1 MKHGNMELKRLTMR
15 AARIRDYGTPDAIV
29 PEGLDLPVPAS
40 GEVLVRV
47 NASGVG
53 NWDALVRSGRSGLAL
68 ALPLTLGA
76 EVSGKVEQVGNGSN
90 SCLKH
95 GDAVYGATN
104 SLFIGGYADYAT
116 CAAGM
121 LARRTNQLTDIKAA
135 SLPVAAVM
143 ALQML
148 ERARVATGQTVVI
161 HGAAG
166 NVGAFA
172 VQITHSLGARVI
184 GTVRTSTSADR
195 VRELGADEVIE
206 LEGAARFA
214 KKADVVLDTV
224 GGRSQSTLFQLI
236 KPDGV
241 LVSSVSPPDAV
252 RAARNQV
259 RADYFLTQVNTA
271 SLNSITA
278 LVEAGTL
285 TTRLGAILQLS
296 EVRLAHEML
305 DGTRQRPN
313 GKIVLHIA

>member
-1 MKHGNMELKRLTMR
+1 
-15 AARIRDYGTPDAIV
+15 
-29 PEGLDLPVPAS
+29 
-40 GEVLVRV
+40 
-47 NASGVG
+47 
-53 NWDALVRSGRSGLAL
+53 
-68 ALPLTLGA
+68 
-76 EVSGKVEQVGNGSN
+76 
-90 SCLKH
+90 
-95 GDAVYGATN
+95 
-104 SLFIGGYADYAT
+104 
-116 CAAGM
+116 
-121 LARRTNQLTDIKAA
+121 
-135 SLPVAAVM
+135 M
-143 ALQML
+143 AWQML
-148 ERARVATGQTVVI
+148 ERAHLATGQTVVI

-172 VQITHSLGARVI
+172 VQITRSLGARVI

-195 VRELGADEVIE
+195 VRELGADKVIE
-206 LEGAARFA
+206 LEGGARFA

-296 EVRLAHEML
+296 EVRLAHEVL
-305 DGTRQRPN
+305 DGIRQRPN

>member
-1 MKHGNMELKRLTMR
+1 MR

-29 PEGLDLPVPAS
+29 TEGLDLPVPAS

-172 VQITHSLGARVI
+172 VQITRSLGARVI

-305 DGTRQRPN
+305 DGIRQRPN